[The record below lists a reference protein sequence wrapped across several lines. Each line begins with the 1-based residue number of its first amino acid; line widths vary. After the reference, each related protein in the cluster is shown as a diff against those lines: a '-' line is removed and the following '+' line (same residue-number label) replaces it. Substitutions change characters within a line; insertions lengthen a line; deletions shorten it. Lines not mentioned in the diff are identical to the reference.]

1 MPNDGLAKS
10 LLLPLILL
18 SSSLV
23 SLWHAII
30 FLFVDVIWAN
40 LTGSSVAKFK
50 MAGRPASG
58 RPVRN
63 QDPVVDGRDDTPREI
78 ASLHAHQKQAYGY
91 IAKALEID
99 EGEGETALILS
110 AHFQQSLPILD
121 FDKVLTLNCEGMGV
135 VLT

>member
-1 MPNDGLAKS
+1 M
-10 LLLPLILL
+10 
-18 SSSLV
+18 
-23 SLWHAII
+23 
-30 FLFVDVIWAN
+30 DVIWAN